1 MKKTALKIFAAISLL
16 FLADGFL
23 MAQEG
28 GNTTFSGAVQN
39 YLMGD
44 ISKAKAGFE
53 KAVKENPGDD
63 AAWYYLGLCAIA
75 EKDSQSAR
83 EYMNRAVSIDSTN
96 YWYREALLGTYSPR
110 EDIDLTIA
118 QYEKLLRD
126 FPKKTDRQY
135 ALVNL
140 YISAGNLDKAIV
152 LLDEIEGRD
161 GKNDG
166 TVMARSGILR
176 NQNKIEESYQVLKD
190 YVSEYSSPYILTILG
205 EYEMGM
211 YNDST
216 ALAYFNEALSLEDAY
231 LPAKIGKAETYR
243 LTRKYQQYFDI
254 LKSIV
259 ADVDEAPA
267 AKADY
272 LTQVVRST
280 DARFVNSF
288 KTQLDTVFTL
298 MTDTHPSDTTALQTA
313 CAYNVYVGETDKAAA
328 LALKLCE
335 LYPQKADFAY
345 TYFQILYRGEDW
357 DAISRAYKEF
367 EPKFPDDALL
377 IDFDAVAKYNK
388 KDYRGVLEASM
399 RQLELAAG
407 DSAKTLHALSSIGDM
422 YHELGNNKESYKAY
436 EKALK
441 INPNYAPVLNNYAWY
456 LCQEGKQLKKAVKMS
471 RKTIEQEPKNA
482 TYLDTYA
489 WILHLT
495 GNTLEAKLFL
505 KQAMLYGG
513 KENATIMK
521 HYIVVLETLGE
532 KDMANFYRGQLKSLP
547 KGEGDE

>member
-1 MKKTALKIFAAISLL
+1 MKKIAFYIIAALVFM
-16 FLADGFL
+16 FLADASL
-23 MAQEG
+23 SAQEDR
-28 GNTTFSGAVQN
+28 NSTFSNAVQS
-39 YLMGD
+39 YVMGD
-44 ISKAKAGFE
+44 IAKAKAGFQ
-53 KAVKENPGDD
+53 KAIGEDPGND

-75 EKDSQSAR
+75 ERDSQSAR
-83 EYMNRAVSIDSTN
+83 EYMNKAVSIDSTN
-96 YWYREALLGTYSPR
+96 YWYREALLGTYNPR

-126 FPKKTDRQY
+126 FPNKTDRQY

-140 YISAGNLDKAIV
+140 YISAGNYDKAID

-216 ALAYFNEALSLEDAY
+216 ALAYFDEAISLEDAY
-231 LPAKIGKAETYR
+231 LPAKIGKAETFR
-243 LTRKYQQYFDI
+243 LTRKYQQYFD
-254 LKSIV
+254 LLNNIV
-259 ADVDEAPA
+259 ADVDEAPR

-272 LTQVVRST
+272 LTQLVRST

-288 KTQLDTVFTL
+288 RAQLDSVFTL
-298 MTDTHPSDTTALQTA
+298 LSDIHPADTTALQTT
-313 CAYNVYVGETDKAAA
+313 CAYNMYVGETDKAAA
-328 LALKLCE
+328 LALKMCG
-335 LYPQKADFAY
+335 LYPDKADFVY
-345 TYFQILYRGEDW
+345 TYLQILYRGEDW
-357 DAISRAYKEF
+357 DAIIEAYKEF
-367 EPKFPDDALL
+367 EPKFPDDDVL
-377 IDFDAVAKYNK
+377 IEFYAFAKYNK

-422 YHELGNNKESYKAY
+422 HHQLGNMKEAYKTY
-436 EKALK
+436 DKALK

-456 LCQEGKQLKKAVKMS
+456 LCQEGKQLKKALKMS

-513 KENATIMK
+513 KESATIMK
-521 HYIVVLETLGE
+521 HYIVVLEALGE
-532 KDMANFYRGQLKSLP
+532 KDMADFYRGQLKSLP
-547 KGEGDE
+547 KKEEDE